1 MPLLGLSKDKYIELV
16 EKGIVAEFC
25 AISIGPSTQTL
36 PYYMRSKAK
45 ELLGVRGTGKVTEA
59 KKLYNVEW
67 TKTTRI
73 ADAFPPFWD
82 MDDNNPD
89 AKKQARYWT
98 QKKKTQTKSVDAIY
112 PYWVICYAYQDY
124 FLMKLNQMLRNT
136 DPEDSQYKTK
146 EYGGLTIQGFKQIVL
161 DAMHTANTYNRNY
174 KKDRRNK
181 TQLIT
186 DLWMFYQYRKDENEI
201 KIEDKSTV

>member
-25 AISIGPSTQTL
+25 AASIGPSTQSL

-82 MDDNNPD
+82 MDD
-89 AKKQARYWT
+89 
-98 QKKKTQTKSVDAIY
+98 
-112 PYWVICYAYQDY
+112 
-124 FLMKLNQMLRNT
+124 KLNQMLRNT
-136 DPEDSQYKTK
+136 DPEDTQYKTK

-181 TQLIT
+181 TQLIR

>member
-1 MPLLGLSKDKYIELV
+1 
-16 EKGIVAEFC
+16 
-25 AISIGPSTQTL
+25 
-36 PYYMRSKAK
+36 
-45 ELLGVRGTGKVTEA
+45 
-59 KKLYNVEW
+59 
-67 TKTTRI
+67 
-73 ADAFPPFWD
+73 
-82 MDDNNPD
+82 
-89 AKKQARYWT
+89 
-98 QKKKTQTKSVDAIY
+98 
-112 PYWVICYAYQDY
+112 Y

-136 DPEDSQYKTK
+136 DPEDTQYKTK